1 MNATRKALIIFDCV
15 VRNPGQI
22 VLVVSSDIQFQ
33 MIREGQRKGKS
44 NRADEVFVDSFFALA
59 KSLTLERDVSYK
71 SHFDQVLDVRPGGL
85 TRARYLTAE
94 WVTAIKRHR
103 LSEATNWRFC
113 DYFTTRG
120 DYKALEWWLQVLRR
134 WNGQLY

>member
-1 MNATRKALIIFDCV
+1 
-15 VRNPGQI
+15 
-22 VLVVSSDIQFQ
+22 
-33 MIREGQRKGKS
+33 MIREGQRKGKN

-71 SHFDQVLDVRPGGL
+71 SHFDQVLGVRPGGL

-94 WVTAIKRHR
+94 RVTTIKRHR

-113 DYFTTRG
+113 DCFSTRG